1 MKIWGKKMIEDVFE
15 LAQWIIHSGDYEPT
29 ADELAAMK
37 QRYAELNPCN
47 PTPPN
52 DLQALATALLKAITT
67 D

>member
-1 MKIWGKKMIEDVFE
+1 MIEDVFE

-37 QRYAELNPCN
+37 QRYAELNPSN
-47 PTPPN
+47 PTAP
-52 DLQALATALLKAITT
+52 DDIQALATALLKAITT

>member
-1 MKIWGKKMIEDVFE
+1 MIEDVFE
-15 LAQWIIHSGDYEPT
+15 LAQWIVQSGDYEPT

-47 PTPPN
+47 PTAP
-52 DLQALATALLKAITT
+52 DDVQALAAALLRAIAN

>member
-1 MKIWGKKMIEDVFE
+1 MIEDVFE

-37 QRYAELNPCN
+37 QRYTELNPCN
-47 PTPPN
+47 PTSP
-52 DLQALATALLKAITT
+52 DDVQALATALLKAITT

>member
-1 MKIWGKKMIEDVFE
+1 MIEDVFE
-15 LAQWIIHSGDYEPT
+15 LAQWIVQSGDYEPT

-47 PTPPN
+47 PAAPN
-52 DLQALATALLKAITT
+52 DAQVLATALLKAITT